1 MEAWSDW
8 ECPRCSLI
16 NDPELLFCDACAY
29 NKPADLPQLDDQLPD
44 QLLDHLPT
52 TSPHKRMKFSVDDL
66 VDLISDDD
74 EDMDLKAAIA
84 ASALEHMQASG
95 QSQEGRNDTTRECS
109 SCDLTSPAPPSNALL
124 RNLHSERMQRRKAQ
138 PGTTP
143 SDALLKNTTLTPTSL
158 IVASLNVWF
167 DEVLVE
173 ERIDAMCTAFSTLA
187 PHVIFLQEVTPEMSN
202 LLIMKLTRLGPPD
215 SPVHLPPLC
224 KLCHGST
231 LARGRHAIQRPR
243 AALGHSPPREP
254 CSEQNKNSSPKS
266 TSPWVFGGDMNLGR
280 KDVVAI
286 PSAVEDA
293 WIARGRPSAH
303 EFTWDTT
310 VNKNLP
316 NINFAAKCRFDR
328 LYSHGLRCD
337 DFTTFGKDPLV
348 NHSKM
353 FPSDHWG
360 VMATYSSS
368 SW

>member
-1 MEAWSDW
+1 
-8 ECPRCSLI
+8 
-16 NDPELLFCDACAY
+16 
-29 NKPADLPQLDDQLPD
+29 
-44 QLLDHLPT
+44 
-52 TSPHKRMKFSVDDL
+52 MKFSVDDL

-187 PHVIFLQEVTPEMSN
+187 PHVIFLQEVTPDMSN
-202 LLIMKLTRLGPPD
+202 LLIMKLTRLGYVAANAVTTQAY
-215 SPVHLPPLC
+215 SELILVKGLPILQYT
-224 KLCHGST
+224 CHRFANS
-231 LARGRHAIQRPR
+231 AMGRHLHVVDTQFNGH
-243 AALGHSPPREP
+243 ALRLATAHLESLA
-254 CSEQNKNSSPKS
+254 QNKTVRLAQLKWSFTHLLENSSAKS